1 MRNATS
7 EASEYRSRLGRRVAR
22 LGGMKGAG
30 GWTKAGDVSTAMSE
44 ANEARNEC
52 EVDRSETSNANGEH
66 SDP

>member
-1 MRNATS
+1 M
-7 EASEYRSRLGRRVAR
+7 GRRVAR

-52 EVDRSETSNANGEH
+52 EVDRRETSNANGEH